1 MGKPKG
7 SQAPAPYRDDDAVST
22 SSAVPLQDQTY
33 ADEEAPPAYT
43 DDPDPVAAPRRI
55 DDDEEPISSKPR
67 HLGSVSLVPQVH
79 EDAKGSIITYI
90 SRIPSSDPETCQF
103 LIEHEA
109 ERSPRP
115 MVRMIGSHVETRQ
128 RDKKEEKQRVT
139 DFDITAPLGGLLAAP
154 WARSRVVEN
163 TQKAYRGGIF
173 KQVDPRAQA
182 HPEAADTAPS
192 LKEWSHRFCASS
204 ASAKSFTIARKVTCV
219 AHGTLTG
226 QLTEALRS
234 TNYRGNISITFPVRS
249 RATVI
254 MSDHWLNR
262 YRHNKYI
269 WWTCVLLQLWILTW
283 PLLWIMTKR
292 WEVFSVEWPCRIYQQ
307 ADGSWPNSHQADTE
321 SVHEGQPTDSPT
333 VRIANMSES
342 EWVEHWKLAIQM
354 GAESKKQGTLTDADR
369 RVAQAIEEQARQR
382 RQGNNSVSSNSNGF
396 LASATGLL
404 SGVQEVMARSQTLRG
419 WGGDC

>member
-1 MGKPKG
+1 M
-7 SQAPAPYRDDDAVST
+7 
-22 SSAVPLQDQTY
+22 
-33 ADEEAPPAYT
+33 
-43 DDPDPVAAPRRI
+43 RR
-55 DDDEEPISSKPR
+55 R
-67 HLGSVSLVPQVH
+67 
-79 EDAKGSIITYI
+79 
-90 SRIPSSDPETCQF
+90 
-103 LIEHEA
+103 
-109 ERSPRP
+109 
-115 MVRMIGSHVETRQ
+115 
-128 RDKKEEKQRVT
+128 
-139 DFDITAPLGGLLAAP
+139 
-154 WARSRVVEN
+154 
-163 TQKAYRGGIF
+163 
-173 KQVDPRAQA
+173 
-182 HPEAADTAPS
+182 
-192 LKEWSHRFCASS
+192 
-204 ASAKSFTIARKVTCV
+204 FTIARNVTGV
-219 AHGTLTG
+219 AHGTLTR

-292 WEVFSVEWPCRIYQQ
+292 WEVFSVEWPCRIYQR
-307 ADGSWPNSHQADTE
+307 ADGSWPNSHQADAG
-321 SVHEGQPTDSPT
+321 SVHEGQPTDNPL
-333 VRIANMSES
+333 VRIANISES

-382 RQGNNSVSSNSNGF
+382 RQGSNSVGSDSNGF

>member
-7 SQAPAPYRDDDAVST
+7 SAPYRDDDAAST

-55 DDDEEPISSKPR
+55 DDDEEPVSSEPR
-67 HLGSVSLVPQVH
+67 HLGTLSLVPQVY

-90 SRIPSSDPETCQF
+90 SRTPSSDPETCQF

-109 ERSPRP
+109 GRSPRP

-139 DFDITAPLGGLLAAP
+139 DFDITAQLGGLLAAP

-173 KQVDPRAQA
+173 KQLDPRAQA

-192 LKEWSHRFCASS
+192 LKEWCHRFCALS
-204 ASAKSFTIARKVTCV
+204 ASAKSFTIARNVTGV
-219 AHGTLTG
+219 AHGTLTR

-292 WEVFSVEWPCRIYQQ
+292 WEVFSVEWPCRIYQR
-307 ADGSWPNSHQADTE
+307 ADGSWPNSHQADAG
-321 SVHEGQPTDSPT
+321 SVHEGQPTDNPL
-333 VRIANMSES
+333 VRIANVSES

-382 RQGNNSVSSNSNGF
+382 RQGSKSVGSDSNGF